1 MSDRQ
6 QFVRLARL
14 VSIAT
19 LVATAACGSA
29 SEEAPAAAAGPA
41 PSSAPSGPG
50 ATPSTPATTPTA
62 PALGAPYP
70 SVLLHGMGGFTQ
82 LQNLPIDIVY
92 FSGVKDDLAKQG
104 EPEVFATL
112 APAYDT
118 SLERAKAIAPQIDAI
133 LKKTGRAKVNLIG
146 HSQGG
151 MDARVL
157 ASMAGLGYGDRIASV
172 TTIATPHRGSKVAD
186 LVMGILDNV
195 PAGTIDSVTSD
206 FLSILQKSV
215 YELENDAH
223 LRAQL
228 VELSEQHMTT
238 VFNPKYTDDAR
249 VHYSSYGGRTNYQT
263 GVLACGSSR
272 FPDDSSKLDAAQ
284 PLIQPTAVFLE
295 EGIRKA
301 NDGMVT
307 VDSARWGT
315 FEQCV
320 PADHLKE
327 VGQLDPNPDPMSK
340 FDHLAFFR
348 NVVARIRK
356 DGF

>member
-1 MSDRQ
+1 MQ
-6 QFVRLARL
+6 LARLARL
-14 VSIAT
+14 FSIAT
-19 LVATAACGSA
+19 LVTTAACGSA
-29 SEEAPAAAAGPA
+29 PEDTPAAGPA
-41 PSSAPSGPG
+41 PSNSAPSGASTPG
-50 ATPSTPATTPTA
+50 APGTTPSTPAATTA
-62 PALGAPYP
+62 ALGAPYP
-70 SVLLHGMGGFTQ
+70 IVLLHGMGGFAQ
-82 LQNLPIDIVY
+82 LQNLPIDLVY
-92 FSGVKDDLAKQG
+92 FSGVKAELAKGG
-104 EPEVFATL
+104 EAEVYATL

-133 LKKTGRAKVNLIG
+133 LKKTGRAKVNVIG

-186 LVMGILDNV
+186 LVMGLLDNV

-215 YELENDAH
+215 YELENDPH

-249 VHYSSYGGRTNYQT
+249 VHYSSYGGRTNLQA
-263 GVLACGSSR
+263 GVLACAGSR
-272 FPDDSSKLDAAQ
+272 FPDDSTKLDAAQ

-327 VGQLDPNPDPMSK
+327 VGQLDPNPNAISK

-348 NVVARIRK
+348 SVVARIRK
-356 DGF
+356 NGF